1 MKGVSVPSFKTY
13 IDERQMSG
21 FIGSDLVRDY
31 LTGHEVDMPLP
42 PVGRFTLRW
51 PVAPPAIVT
60 QAYGIHKQWYIG
72 FGLEG
77 HEGLDI
83 RALNGTPVF
92 AMADGVVS
100 LVQPN
105 PASGP
110 YGVQVRLKHQF
121 GQDEYTTV
129 YAHFTKESIKVAQG
143 EVVPRGKV
151 LGLADNTGNS
161 SGAHLHITL
170 KHTGKGSPW
179 MHVSDIVNPTPYFP
193 DLFPGK
199 GWLVDVGGN
208 LRSGPDETFPIL
220 RWVPPSSVP
229 VQALDFGGE
238 GGDWWKIRLTG
249 VAGQPEGYLWNPGYK
264 LRAVA

>member
-1 MKGVSVPSFKTY
+1 MKIIDALLTKIY
-13 IDERQMSG
+13 IDEHTNVHG
-21 FIGSDLVRDY
+21 DAGSEELISY
-31 LTGHEVDMPLP
+31 IELMQHEQPAL
-42 PVGRFTLRW
+42 GRFSLRW
-51 PVAPPAIVT
+51 PVAPPVVVT

-72 FGLEG
+72 FGLQG

-83 RALNGTPVF
+83 RALNATPVM

-100 LVQPN
+100 LVQPS
-105 PASGP
+105 PTSGP
-110 YGVQVRLKHQF
+110 YGVQVRLKHPLE
-121 GQDEYTTV
+121 QDEYTTV
-129 YAHFTKESIKVAQG
+129 YAHFIKDSIRVALG
-143 EVVPRGKV
+143 EAVQAGKV

-208 LRSGPDETFPIL
+208 LRSGPSEQDTIL
-220 RWVPPSSVP
+220 RWIAAGSQL
-229 VQALDFGGE
+229 QALDFGGE
-238 GGDWWKIRLTG
+238 GGDWWK
-249 VAGQPEGYLWNPGYK
+249 VKDAAGIGWFWNPGYK
-264 LRAVA
+264 LRAVV